1 MSEQAQNALLK
12 VLEEPPPNVLFL
24 LTVPSST
31 MLLPTV
37 RSRAQLFRLDGA
49 EPCGA
54 DPELLS
60 RLAAALCAPGEA
72 DLLFLTAPLIKDRE
86 ALRQTLEGLA
96 LLLRDACILRAGASG
111 CLSGLPEDAARLSRA
126 LTRESLVRLLTVT
139 REAISARERNA
150 NAALLVTALCARL
163 RAAAGR

>member
-1 MSEQAQNALLK
+1 MCI
-12 VLEEPPPNVLFL
+12 
-24 LTVPSST
+24 
-31 MLLPTV
+31 
-37 RSRAQLFRLDGA
+37 R
-49 EPCGA
+49 
-54 DPELLS
+54 
-60 RLAAALCAPGEA
+60 
-72 DLLFLTAPLIKDRE
+72 DR
-86 ALRQTLEGLA
+86 RQTLEGLA